1 MYIYIYE
8 SIYMYII
15 YVHTYNQLLLKSS
28 FTERKQVSWF
38 LIFFKMFSESFVI
51 KYKVKIYDCYT
62 FFCLKYKSKFCNSY
76 TAEFHMLQILR
87 KIL

>member
-8 SIYMYII
+8 YIYMYII

-38 LIFFKMFSESFVI
+38 LIFFKIFSESFVI
-51 KYKVKIYDCYT
+51 KYKIYDCYT
-62 FFCLKYKSKFCNSY
+62 FFLF
-76 TAEFHMLQILR
+76 EIQEQIL
-87 KIL
+87 

>member
-38 LIFFKMFSESFVI
+38 LIFFKIFSESFVI
-51 KYKVKIYDCYT
+51 KYKIYDCYT
-62 FFCLKYKSKFCNSY
+62 IFLF
-76 TAEFHMLQILR
+76 EIQEQIL
-87 KIL
+87 